1 MWYASDALMWVPLGA
16 VYVAGFGGVLW
27 LDIFMRFARGG
38 GVGVVM
44 PLFRVWVCGISI
56 GHVLGAEVWWLVG
69 EVGAIGT
76 SRNFAS
82 ACLSPCSLRM
92 SE

>member
-1 MWYASDALMWVPLGA
+1 
-16 VYVAGFGGVLW
+16 
-27 LDIFMRFARGG
+27 MRFARVDGAG
-38 GVGVVM
+38 AVM
-44 PLFRVWVCGISI
+44 PLFRAWVCGISI
-56 GHVLGAEVWWLVG
+56 GYALGGEVWWLVG

-82 ACLSPCSLRM
+82 ACLPPCSLRM